1 MTKASPTTIRIGA
14 SLLSAAFLA
23 AVTVGMTGCGPSGL
37 APGVVSGKVT
47 YNGTPLT
54 GGNIILH
61 PVNGGADVSIGISN
75 EGTFTSS
82 GIAEGE
88 MQVSIET
95 ESLKGKA
102 APGYNTPP
110 KGPKPPAGVGGD
122 AKVPEFDNSK
132 QPTYMKI
139 PSKYASV
146 KTSGLTWTI
155 TKGTNNKDFE
165 LTDN

>member
-1 MTKASPTTIRIGA
+1 MNASPMMIRLTA
-14 SLLSAAFLA
+14 PLLCTAFLA
-23 AVTVGMTGCGPSGL
+23 VAVGITGCGPTGS

-47 YNGTPLT
+47 YNGTSVT
-54 GGNIILH
+54 GGNLTLH
-61 PVNGGADVSIGISN
+61 PVKGGPDIPIIISN

-82 GIAEGE
+82 GIPEGE

-95 ESLKGKA
+95 ESLKGKR
-102 APGYNTPP
+102 APGYDMS
-110 KGPKPPAGVGGD
+110 KGPKPPPGVEV
-122 AKVPEFDNSK
+122 KVPEGDQSK

-139 PSKYASV
+139 PAKYANV

-155 TKGTNNKDFE
+155 TKGDNPRDFE